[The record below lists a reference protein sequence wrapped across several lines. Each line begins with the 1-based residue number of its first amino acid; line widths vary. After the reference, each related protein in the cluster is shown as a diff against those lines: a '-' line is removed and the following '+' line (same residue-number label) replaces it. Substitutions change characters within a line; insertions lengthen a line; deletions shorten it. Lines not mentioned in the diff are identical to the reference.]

1 MTYIFYPCLLS
12 RIPRVPS
19 LKLLNIWVS
28 LQTKEQFIE
37 KATKMV
43 ETEVRQISFYFYLFF
58 TAVKGSLIIMN
69 YYCILFFIVF
79 SILFFILFFFSRFF
93 YVCFLFFFLSFF
105 FFFSFFCSLIFHLI
119 KIEAIFFCFQFYFH
133 FIISFLMI
141 FHFILFSSKS
151 YFLFSILFLSQ
162 FGSNLTISIS
172 ISILI
177 PRSILTYPYHTACFF
192 EEERETGCLSSS

>member
-105 FFFSFFCSLIFHLI
+105 FFFFFLLFPHFSFNKNRSHL
-119 KIEAIFFCFQFYFH
+119 
-133 FIISFLMI
+133 FLLP
-141 FHFILFSSKS
+141 ILFSFHYLFPYDLSF
-151 YFLFSILFLSQ
+151 YFIFI
-162 FGSNLTISIS
+162 
-172 ISILI
+172 
-177 PRSILTYPYHTACFF
+177 
-192 EEERETGCLSSS
+192 